1 MIEYFREE
9 NRVLRDFWVSGA
21 RGATRTSTPF
31 GSERGASGGNYAG
44 PHYRGVALCQID
56 KEIVF
61 RSLDL
66 RADSV
71 NIFEVATLPWIEFSG
86 CTTTLKLIGS
96 DA

>member
-21 RGATRTSTPF
+21 CGSTRTSTPF
-31 GSERGASGGNYAG
+31 GVRARGLGRKLRRS
-44 PHYRGVALCQID
+44 HYWGVALCQID

-71 NIFEVATLPWIEFSG
+71 NIFEVAIPWIEFSG